1 VKLHVGAPLAALQK
15 RRQNEMNDKS
25 NKVYLLQLAI
35 WPKTAQR
42 QPEYEDFLI
51 REWHLSDVFT
61 SLEKAVAFGEKEM
74 MKKLEKYRTKLFEE
88 WSPSEIAHKL
98 VEYDFKVL
106 ELDPD
111 VSRNQIFYDSEFSDT
126 FGIEG
131 EDVVKRNRVG
141 SHWDD
146 YVEWN
151 YDYAGNLR
159 YRAHHYGEDIY
170 ENDERLFYNRNLN
183 FPEDDAED
191 AGTKFKVGEF
201 VRVADSRWYGIRDF
215 YEEGHNPDEL
225 HLLKNGLFDDIIYV
239 VAAAPGKK
247 RDCKGAFWYNHY
259 ELGRYDERGNYKT
272 IHLHERYLRR
282 YDADHDGELLP
293 DDPLHNLLKMREDDL
308 ERKREQSRSA
318 LNENLEELF

>member
-1 VKLHVGAPLAALQK
+1 
-15 RRQNEMNDKS
+15 MDDKS
-25 NKVYLLQLAI
+25 NTVYLLKLAL

-61 SLEKAVAFGEKEM
+61 SLEKAVSFGRKEM
-74 MKKLEKYRTKLFEE
+74 KKKLEKVRSKLFEE
-88 WSPSEIAHKL
+88 WTLSEISYKI

-111 VSRNQIFYDSEFSDT
+111 VSRNQDFYDSKYSDS
-126 FGIEG
+126 FGIDS
-131 EDVVKRNRVG
+131 EDVIVRKREG

-170 ENDERLFYNRNLN
+170 ENDERLYYHRDLS

-201 VRVADSRWYGIRDF
+201 VRVVDSRWYGIREF
-215 YEEGHNPDEL
+215 YCEGHNPDEL
-225 HLLKNGLFDDIIYV
+225 HYIKNGLFEDIIYV
-239 VAAAPGKK
+239 VAEAPGKK
-247 RDCKGAFWYNHY
+247 CDCKRAFWYNHY
-259 ELGRYDERGNYKT
+259 ELGRYDERGNYRAV
-272 IHLHERYLRR
+272 HLHERYLRK
-282 YDADHDGELLP
+282 YDTEHDGELLP
-293 DDPLHNLLKMREDDL
+293 DDPMHNLLKIREEEL
-308 ERKREQSRSA
+308 ERQQELNRTVFITDDKYEQ
-318 LNENLEELF
+318 LLELMKG